1 MSLLVHFVIKG
12 FSQRAG
18 RNENHSQ
25 GRKTNQ
31 NVSNAAQRSHRADKK
46 ATKSKLKAP
55 TKPQFKPPIMVRIRA
70 KFLQNI
76 FYSS

>member
-31 NVSNAAQRSHRADKK
+31 NVSNAAQRSHRAEQESYQIKVESTDQ
-46 ATKSKLKAP
+46 TP
-55 TKPQFKPPIMVRIRA
+55 V
-70 KFLQNI
+70 
-76 FYSS
+76 